1 MIPFYRLFMLA
12 LLLLTM
18 ALGLRDITANAIW
31 LDETWS
37 VYNAGGSP
45 YEPLSP
51 LGIVNRVATED
62 PRNAAPMYHLLLGG
76 WGSLAGW
83 SAFAIRYSSL
93 LYGLLAVAFTYRLA
107 RDMASPLAGLGATV
121 ALGTSALFI
130 YFTHELRTYMLA
142 TLMTPIAVWCYW
154 RLIHARRPSI
164 ILQIGFVISLLGL
177 LYTHYLAAVALAGIG
192 LYHLL
197 FVRKDR
203 RWLRPVILMGI
214 AGLLFLPWLGV
225 IATGM
230 QLNAEQPK
238 DPGVY
243 DLAQTLDRLI
253 YFFGSN
259 TPALLALTVGLAVFS
274 VWSPENSRGLKP
286 PGYEKIKPTK
296 GAGKARKSDWTVGII
311 SGQSFSSVVRRFAP
325 LFFALVA
332 IICILIAQSTFRLIV
347 PGRERYLLMLW
358 PLLAVVVGIGIA
370 YPAQNDSKTPFAW
383 RFGGSIALLFL
394 WLVVNLQGTL
404 NGQLTRDIDGA
415 NALPWDVLRQTLEA
429 EAEPGDAA
437 AINITVYNWA
447 LEVQTADYHLRD
459 LPVRHILMQNLFADD
474 FPEAV
479 REFVDDAPN
488 IWVGLDK
495 RLPLQGGYDEFVS
508 VLAGHYISCGVV
520 LDVPRLRLDWYKRF
534 PESAFNPDDAVMRFG
549 DGIALTYVDVP
560 TPQSGQPLRPLLTWS
575 LADDVSRGT
584 YSVALHV
591 IDSLGTPQAQMD
603 YGLPDDSLACRQTE
617 IPVENLP
624 AGDYTLTI
632 IVYNWA
638 TGERLPGLITPTG
651 EMGEQLP
658 LTHFIIP

>member
-1 MIPFYRLFMLA
+1 MTLFYRFFMLA
-12 LLLLTM
+12 LLLVTM
-18 ALGLRDITANAIW
+18 ALGLRDITTNAIW

-37 VYNAGGSP
+37 VYNAGGAP

-51 LGIVNRVATED
+51 LGIINRVATED
-62 PRNAAPMYHLLLGG
+62 PRNAAPMYHLLLSG
-76 WGSLAGW
+76 WGSLVGW

-93 LYGLLAVAFTYRLA
+93 VYGLLAVAFTYRLT
-107 RDMASPLAGLGATV
+107 RDMASPLAGLGAAV
-121 ALGTSALFI
+121 AIGTSALFI

-142 TLMTPIAVWCYW
+142 TLMTPMAVWCYW

-177 LYTHYLAAVALAGIG
+177 LYTHYLAAAALVGIG

-197 FVRKDR
+197 FVQKDR
-203 RWLRPVILMGI
+203 RWVRPVMLMGI

-259 TPALLALTVGLAVFS
+259 TPALLALTVGLAI
-274 VWSPENSRGLKP
+274 VWTWK
-286 PGYEKIKPTK
+286 T
-296 GAGKARKSDWTVGII
+296 
-311 SGQSFSSVVRRFAP
+311 RRFAP
-325 LFFALVA
+325 LFLAIVA
-332 IICILIAQSTFRLIV
+332 IICILVAQSTFRLIL

-358 PLLAVVVGIGIA
+358 PLLSVVIGIGIA
-370 YPAQNDSKTPFAW
+370 YPVQSDSKTPFAW
-383 RFGGSIALLFL
+383 RLGGSLALLIL
-394 WLVVNLQGTL
+394 WLVINIQGTL

-429 EAEPGDAA
+429 EAQSGDAV

-459 LPVRHILMQNLFADD
+459 LPVRHTLMQNLFADD

-488 IWVGLDK
+488 VWVGLDK
-495 RLPLQGGYDEFVS
+495 RLPLQGGYDEFVNA
-508 VLAGHYISCGVV
+508 LAGQYVSCGVV

-549 DGIALTYVDVP
+549 DGIALTYADVP
-560 TPQSGQPLRPLLTWS
+560 VPQPGEPLRPLLIWS
-575 LADDVSRGT
+575 LADDVPRGT

-591 IDSLGTPQAQMD
+591 IDSSGTPQAQMD

-624 AGDYTLTI
+624 PGDYTLTI

-638 TGERLPGLITPTG
+638 TGERLPGLITTTG
-651 EMGEQLP
+651 ETGEQLS
-658 LTHFIIP
+658 LTHFTIP

>member
-1 MIPFYRLFMLA
+1 MVV

-37 VYNAGGSP
+37 VYNAGGPP

-51 LGIVNRVATED
+51 IGIINRVATED

-76 WGSLAGW
+76 WGSLVGW

-93 LYGLLAVAFTYRLA
+93 LYGLLAVAFTYRLT
-107 RDMASPLAGLGATV
+107 RDMASPLAGLGAAV
-121 ALGTSALFI
+121 VLGTSALFI

-164 ILQIGFVISLLGL
+164 ILQIGFVISLLSL
-177 LYTHYLAAVALAGIG
+177 LYTHYLAAVALVGIG

-197 FVRKDR
+197 FLPKDR
-203 RWLRPVILMGI
+203 RWLRPAMLMGI
-214 AGLLFLPWLGV
+214 AGLLFLPWIGV
-225 IATGM
+225 IVSGM

-238 DPGVY
+238 DSGVY
-243 DLAQTLDRLI
+243 NLPQTLDRLI

-259 TPALLALTVGLAVFS
+259 TPALLALTVGLAILS
-274 VWSPENSRGLKP
+274 IWSPEDSRGLKP

-296 GAGKARKSDWTVGII
+296 GAGTTGLISRQPII
-311 SGQSFSSVVRRFAP
+311 VQRFAP
-325 LFFALVA
+325 LFFALVG
-332 IICILIAQSTFRLIV
+332 IVCILIAQSAFRLIV

-358 PLLAVVVGIGIA
+358 PLLSVVVGIGIA
-370 YPAQNDSKTPFAW
+370 YPAQSNLKTPFVW
-383 RFGGSIALLFL
+383 RFSGSIALLLL
-394 WLVVNLQGTL
+394 WLFVNVQGTL

-415 NALPWDVLRQTLEA
+415 NALPWDVLRRTLET
-429 EAEPGDAA
+429 EAQAGDAA
-437 AINITVYNWA
+437 AVNITVYNWA

-459 LPVRHILMQNLFADD
+459 LPVRHTLMQNLFADD

-488 IWVGLDK
+488 VWVGLDK
-495 RLPLQGGYDEFVS
+495 RLPLQGGYDEFVNA
-508 VLAGHYISCGVV
+508 LAGQYVSCGIV

-549 DGIALTYVDVP
+549 DGIALTYAEITAP
-560 TPQSGQPLRPLLTWS
+560 ENGQPLTALLTWS
-575 LADDVSRGT
+575 LADDVPRGT

-591 IDSLGTPQAQMD
+591 MDSSGTAQTQMD
-603 YGLPDDSLACRQTE
+603 YGLPDDSIACRQTE
-617 IPVENLP
+617 ILVENLP
-624 AGDYTLTI
+624 AGDYTLTV

-638 TGERLPGLITPTG
+638 TGERLPGLITTTG
-651 EMGEQLP
+651 ETGEQLS
-658 LTHFIIP
+658 LTHFTIP